1 MSTGKQN
8 VVDLG
13 AYMAQLLETS
23 RATALQPSEPKPDP
37 IAAFE
42 EASKPLVDRLRP
54 LVASIP
60 LEAAVSGVSLEY
72 FRTRLRGRYSRH
84 ALAGDVAAA
93 LRQLGWTRRR
103 GWRASEEGFRARW
116 YPPVPDTERR

>member
-1 MSTGKQN
+1 LNRRNAINLSGYIA
-8 VVDLG
+8 DL
-13 AYMAQLLETS
+13 MRES
-23 RATALQPSEPKPDP
+23 EATARQPAAPKPDP
-37 IAAFE
+37 LAAFD
-42 EASKPLVDRLRP
+42 ATAKPLVDRLRP
-54 LVASIP
+54 LVASVP
-60 LEAAVSGVSLEY
+60 PEAAARGIPLEY

-116 YPPVPDTERR
+116 FPPNGSERL